1 VLDVIVCIDGLRQLP
16 PLGAFTMEASEVSKL
31 VGEERR
37 IFVEASTG

>member
-1 VLDVIVCIDGLRQLP
+1 VLDVIVCLDGLRQLT
-16 PLGAFTMEASEVSKL
+16 PLGAFIMEASQVTKL